1 MKKIT
6 RFPATGLEERDNL
19 RDSYGRTA
27 LAEFME
33 QLTVAPSSMLLLDY
47 DGTLAPF
54 QTERHQAYPYPRV
67 IPLLQSIL
75 QCGKSRVVIIT
86 GRPVVEL
93 APLLSPLHD
102 IEIWGCHG
110 LEHLLVD
117 GTCHQTTT
125 APDTAALLSRAG
137 AWLTAAGLASRME
150 IKTGGIAVHWRG
162 MPDAEVERIRTCAQ
176 NGLSAFLGQS
186 ELELLE
192 FEGGLELRVAHPNKG
207 DAVTS
212 ILAGS
217 DREAQVAYLGDDH
230 TDEDAFRVLNSRG
243 LSVLVRPE
251 YRETYARVW
260 LRPPEELIS
269 FLERWMNSVSA

>member
-1 MKKIT
+1 
-6 RFPATGLEERDNL
+6 L

-54 QTERHQAYPYPRV
+54 QTERHRAYPYPGV

-86 GRPVVEL
+86 GRPVLEMG
-93 APLLSPLHD
+93 PLLSPLDD

-110 LEHLLVD
+110 LEHLLAD
-117 GTCHQTTT
+117 GTYHRTTT

-137 AWLTAAGLASRME
+137 SWLTAAGLASRTE
-150 IKTGGIAVHWRG
+150 VKTGGIAVHWRG
-162 MPDAEVERIRTCAQ
+162 MPDAEVERIRKCAQ
-176 NGLSAFLGQS
+176 DGLSAFLGRS
-186 ELELLE
+186 ELQLLE
-192 FEGGLELRVAHPNKG
+192 FEGGLELRIAHPNKG

-212 ILAGS
+212 ILGGS
-217 DREAQVAYLGDDH
+217 DHEAQVAYLGDDH

-243 LSVLVRPE
+243 LSVLVRAE
-251 YRETYARVW
+251 YRETYARIW

-269 FLERWMNSVSA
+269 FLERWINSLSA